1 MVFIVPQQVLT
12 ILRIVGAVLSQLYM
26 VWKRRHNPNHKGI
39 NEKDIV
45 ARYGTWAIVTGPT
58 SGIGQSFAEKLASR
72 GMNLLLISRNEL
84 KLKQTA
90 SRIQQQHPDVCIQ
103 YILRDFAQEDTNFA
117 PLLRA
122 KLVDLT
128 SSNKIGILINAVGV
142 VNKIP
147 SVLHKTPKED
157 LEEMLYINN
166 FGTLQMTMEVLPYM
180 LRQKSGAIITVS
192 SGSCIHP
199 TPMLSIY
206 SATKAF
212 GHTLTRGLYD
222 FFQCQQQFGCI
233 DCLSLRP
240 YYFVSNMFYRKNA
253 TFLVPFPDVIATAAL
268 DVLGYEGDAAPY
280 WAHYLGALLSKW
292 TPHDPAESILHAMQR
307 TRAQYLLKRNKQQN
321 NHTLDSFSFLNSGE
335 SASNQ

>member
-1 MVFIVPQQVLT
+1 MAWT
-12 ILRIVGAVLSQLYM
+12 
-26 VWKRRHNPNHKGI
+26 RRHNNPNNKGI
-39 NEKDIV
+39 SGKDIV
-45 ARYGTWAIVTGPT
+45 VKYGKWAIVTGPT
-58 SGIGQSFAEKLASR
+58 SGIGQSFAENLASR
-72 GMNLLLISRNEL
+72 GMNLLLISRNEQ
-84 KLKQTA
+84 KLQQTA
-90 SRIQQQHPDVCIQ
+90 SRIQQQYPNVCIQ
-103 YILRDFAQEDTNFA
+103 YIIRDFAQEDTNFS
-117 PLLRA
+117 PLLHA
-122 KLVDLT
+122 KLLDLT
-128 SSNKIGILINAVGV
+128 SSSKIGILINAVGV
-142 VNKIP
+142 VNTIP

-157 LEEMLYINN
+157 LEEMLFINN
-166 FGTLQMTMEVLPYM
+166 YGTLQMTMEVLPYM

-199 TPMLSIY
+199 TPMLSVY

-222 FFQCQQQFGCI
+222 FFESQQQYGCI

-240 YYFVSNMFYRKNA
+240 YYFVSNMIYRKHA

-307 TRAQYLLKRNKQQN
+307 TRAQHLLKRNKQQKQ
-321 NHTLDSFSFLNSGE
+321 TLDSSPLPVDTSK
-335 SASNQ
+335 STSTQ